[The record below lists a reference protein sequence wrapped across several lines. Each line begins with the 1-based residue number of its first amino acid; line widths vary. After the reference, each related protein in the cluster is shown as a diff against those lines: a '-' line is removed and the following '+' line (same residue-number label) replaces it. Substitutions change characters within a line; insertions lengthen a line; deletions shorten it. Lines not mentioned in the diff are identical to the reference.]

1 MSQQLKFQG
10 EEESNLAT
18 REPAKPLKDAQM
30 CGSFFLVFGTRIL
43 FLAFFIDDSL
53 SSISDKNMAK
63 IDWKI
68 AKE

>member
-30 CGSFFLVFGTRIL
+30 CGSFFLIVFGTRIL
-43 FLAFFIDDSL
+43 FLAFIDDSL
-53 SSISDKNMAK
+53 SSISYK
-63 IDWKI
+63 IQKKAGFI
-68 AKE
+68 SYK

>member
-30 CGSFFLVFGTRIL
+30 CGSFFLIVFGTRIL
-43 FLAFFIDDSL
+43 FLAFL
-53 SSISDKNMAK
+53 
-63 IDWKI
+63 
-68 AKE
+68 